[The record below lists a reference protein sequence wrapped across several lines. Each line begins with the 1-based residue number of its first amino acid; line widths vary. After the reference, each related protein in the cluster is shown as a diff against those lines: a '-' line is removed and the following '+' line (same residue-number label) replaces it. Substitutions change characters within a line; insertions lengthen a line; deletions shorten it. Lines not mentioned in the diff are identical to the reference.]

1 MKILAVDAAGK
12 ALSVAVAED
21 GRIVASAALNVGLT
35 HSQRLLPLLQSLLAA
50 ADLSLAEI
58 DMLAVV
64 NGPGSFTGLR
74 IGMSTAKGLAWALQ
88 KPLLPVCTLEAA
100 AYNALGVGQPEQL
113 ACPVLDA
120 RRNEVY
126 TALFAA
132 GPGLAPQPLW
142 PPQAIS
148 PAALADKLL
157 AAAET
162 AGKQVVLAGDA
173 AELIF
178 AEMQAKLGERVLL
191 APPERRCFNA
201 CACALLAGGRLEQAK
216 PAAEV
221 EAFYLRASEAERNR
235 LAKLSK
241 EAEAGGLV

>member
-1 MKILAVDAAGK
+1 
-12 ALSVAVAED
+12 
-21 GRIVASAALNVGLT
+21 
-35 HSQRLLPLLQSLLAA
+35 
-50 ADLSLAEI
+50 
-58 DMLAVV
+58 MLAVV

-88 KPLLPVCTLEAA
+88 KPLLPVSTLEAA
-100 AYNALGVGQPEQL
+100 AYNALGVGRPNLL

-132 GPGLAPQPLW
+132 GPGLVPQPLW

-201 CACALLAGGRLEQAK
+201 CACALLAGERAEQAK